1 MAACWSPSAAA
12 TGISVSNNPVEFRG
26 AYRQETDEEFG
37 EDYWTWI
44 WDKDTLAQAY
54 DMAVQLGDPTPEL
67 RAA

>member
-1 MAACWSPSAAA
+1 MSINAA
-12 TGISVSNNPVEFRG
+12 EFWG
-26 AYRQETDEEFG
+26 VYRQETDEEFG
-37 EDYWTWI
+37 EDYLTWI